1 MFAAAAGAAVGGY
14 SGPPRVTV
22 ERLLGLWQFNPLV
35 AASLLLALGCY
46 AWGVLKLRQ
55 RGDRWSWGRTLPWVG
70 GLLAVLYALSGAPG
84 VYDDT
89 LFSIHMV
96 QHMLLSMVAPIG
108 LALGAPA
115 TLALRTLPARPRGW
129 LLAALHSR
137 LVRVLSFS
145 GTGLILLVGT
155 LPVLLFTPLYGYSL
169 THSWFHDLVHVN
181 FLLVGCV
188 FFWPIIGLDPIPHRP
203 PHWARLL
210 VLIAMMPF
218 HAFLGLALMASTR
231 VIAASYYM
239 SLHRPWGGSLL
250 GDQHTGGGILW
261 AAGDPIAF
269 TLACIVLA
277 QWMRAE
283 ERIAVRTDRAAERP
297 DSDQAAAE
305 AAWNAQ
311 FAALARQDRG
321 P

>member
-1 MFAAAAGAAVGGY
+1 MFAAGGGAVSGTY
-14 SGPPRVTV
+14 SGPPSVTV
-22 ERLLGLWQFNPLV
+22 ERLVGLWQFDPLAT
-35 AASLLLALGCY
+35 AALLLALGCY
-46 AWGVLKLRQ
+46 AWGVYKLRR
-55 RGDRWSWGRTLPWVG
+55 RGDRWPWGRSVAWAG
-70 GLLAVLYALSGAPG
+70 GLGVVLYSLSGAPG

-96 QHMLLSMVAPIG
+96 QHMLLSMVAPIP

-129 LLAALHSR
+129 LLAVLHSR
-137 LVRVLSFS
+137 VVRVLSFPV
-145 GTGLILLVGT
+145 TGMVLLVGS
-155 LPVLLFTPLYGYSL
+155 LPVLLFTPLYAYSL
-169 THSWFHDLVHVN
+169 AHPWFHDLVHVH
-181 FLLVGCV
+181 FLVAGCI
-188 FFWPIIGLDPIPHRP
+188 FFWPILGLDPIPHRP
-203 PHWARLL
+203 PHWMRLL
-210 VLIAMMPF
+210 ALIVMMPM
-218 HAFLGLALMASTR
+218 HAFIGLAVMTSNH

-261 AAGDPIAF
+261 AVGDPIFFAI
-269 TLACIVLA
+269 ACIILA

-283 ERIAVRTDRAAERP
+283 DRIAVRTDRAAERA

-311 FAALARQDRG
+311 FALLARRDQG
-321 P
+321 A